1 MGLRENLS
9 KSVKKGGLSNSE
21 LHHPSRAY
29 ERHFEGYVETA
40 EDVPGQ
46 KRARSVRTY
55 VDTIWVREATERK
68 TLMLRILFVILFLL
82 SLVLFLYASV
92 QDIPANR
99 VWFVT
104 APQALS
110 LFSLG
115 WTALTLARYCLLPQ
129 EMTVRQHRLGVTHF
143 HRANALAWIFLFV
156 LAGTY
161 ILFALLYPA
170 QRSTALPGALLCLL
184 AGAAQL
190 VVFWTE
196 HTVSY
201 VDRDNPMA
209 SEY

>member
-1 MGLRENLS
+1 MNLRENLS

-55 VDTIWVREATERK
+55 VDTIWVRESTERK
-68 TLMLRILFVILFLL
+68 ALILRILFV
-82 SLVLFLYASV
+82 VLFLFSLALFLFASV
-92 QDIPANR
+92 QNTPANR
-99 VWFVT
+99 AWFVT

-110 LFSLG
+110 LFFLG
-115 WTALTLARYCLLPQ
+115 WTALTLGRYCLLPR

-156 LAGTY
+156 LSGTY
-161 ILFALLYPA
+161 ILFALLYPIE
-170 QRSTALPGALLCLL
+170 RSTALPGVLLCLL

-190 VVFWTE
+190 AVFLVE
-196 HTVSY
+196 RTVLYS
-201 VDRDNPMA
+201 DRDNPMA